1 MKHIKTIEEMLLTEV
16 INKQDKEL
24 NKHLHP
30 EMYTDKDSFLKYARK
45 RKFDKGV
52 EWLINN
58 EVQYRKQLY

>member
-1 MKHIKTIEEMLLTEV
+1 MLLTEV

-45 RKFDKGV
+45 RKKKNSERLTPQQNFN
-52 EWLINN
+52 L
-58 EVQYRKQLY
+58 